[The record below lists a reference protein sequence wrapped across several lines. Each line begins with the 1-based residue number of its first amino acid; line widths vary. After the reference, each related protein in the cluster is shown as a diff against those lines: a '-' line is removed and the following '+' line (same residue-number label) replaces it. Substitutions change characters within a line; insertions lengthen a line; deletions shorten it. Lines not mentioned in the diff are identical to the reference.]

1 MSALTRRRLL
11 ATAAALAVAGSVTLF
26 NRLVVRSGPPADAL
40 LIMSASI
47 TIAVVAYI
55 GAEWPTSR
63 ARIVALSAAAG
74 VASLG
79 ATGAHL
85 PREAPQD
92 AFWIIAEVVALL
104 TLLVLVARWTPA
116 RTAVA
121 AGTLVGVAA
130 MATMWRIT
138 VPSPQRD
145 LADLAGALL
154 NWSFGVVLAAG
165 LGLYLRTLDVRRS
178 RSVIEAR
185 RAQRLEIAR
194 DLHDFVAHDVT
205 GMVVQAQA
213 ANVVAE
219 RDPREAIAAL
229 GRIEDAGLR
238 ALGSLDHTVKMLGD
252 LATHDRG
259 SDPIADAQSTADTPS
274 RRFGLEDLLGLIGRF
289 ATTDAR
295 RIRLHVDTG
304 AEPRIPPAVVS
315 IAYRVVLEALTNVRR
330 HAPGSARVD
339 VSLVIGDQAGGSAL
353 TVRVTNDAATATDAA
368 PFTPL
373 RVDGSL
379 GGRGL
384 AQLDEVVDDLG
395 GTLSAGP
402 VGGAGSPS
410 WQLTAVLPL
419 RRDAR
424 S

>member
-1 MSALTRRRLL
+1 MSALTRRRFL
-11 ATAAALAVAGSVTLF
+11 ASAAALAVAAGVTLF

-40 LIMSASI
+40 LVMSASI
-47 TIAVVAYI
+47 TIALVAYI
-55 GAEWPTSR
+55 GAEWPRSR

-74 VASLG
+74 VASLV
-79 ATGAHL
+79 ATSAHL

-92 AFWIIAEVVALL
+92 AFWIIAEVMALL
-104 TLLVLVARWTPA
+104 TLLVLVARWSPA
-116 RTAVA
+116 RSAVA

-138 VPSPQRD
+138 VPSPHRD
-145 LADLAGALL
+145 FADLAGALL

-219 RDPREAIAAL
+219 RDPKEAIAAL

-252 LATHDRG
+252 LATRERG
-259 SDPIADAQSTADTPS
+259 SDPIADERSTEAFRS
-274 RRFGLEDLLGLIGRF
+274 RRFGLEDVLGLIGRF
-289 ATTDAR
+289 ATTDVR
-295 RIRLHVDTG
+295 RIRLRVDTS
-304 AEPRIPPAVVS
+304 AEPRIPPEVVS
-315 IAYRVVLEALTNVRR
+315 VAYRVILEALTNVRR
-330 HAPGSARVD
+330 HAAGSARVD
-339 VSLVIGDQAGGSAL
+339 VSLEIGERGDGSAF
-353 TVRVTNDAATATDAA
+353 TVRVTNDAAIGTDAA

-373 RVDGSL
+373 RGDGSF

-384 AQLDEVVDDLG
+384 AQLEEVVEDVG
-395 GTLSAGP
+395 GILTAGP
-402 VGGAGSPS
+402 VGAAGSPG
-410 WQLTAVLPL
+410 WQVSAVLPL
-419 RRDAR
+419 RREAR

>member
-1 MSALTRRRLL
+1 MSALTRRRFL
-11 ATAAALAVAGSVTLF
+11 ATAAALAVAASVTLF

-40 LIMSASI
+40 LILSASI
-47 TIAVVAYI
+47 TLAVVAYI
-55 GAEWPTSR
+55 GAEWPRSR
-63 ARIVALSAAAG
+63 ARIVVLSGAAAL
-74 VASLG
+74 ASLA
-79 ATGAHL
+79 ATGAHV
-85 PREAPQD
+85 PREVPQD

-104 TLLVLVARWTPA
+104 TLLVLIARWATA
-116 RTAVA
+116 RSALA
-121 AGTLVGVAA
+121 AGALAGLAA

-145 LADLAGALL
+145 VADVVGALL

-165 LGLYLRTLDVRRS
+165 LGVYLRTLDVRRS
-178 RSVIEAR
+178 RSVAEAR

-213 ANVVAE
+213 ANVVAD
-219 RDPREAIAAL
+219 RDPHEAIAAL

-238 ALGSLDHTVKMLGD
+238 ALGSLDHTVRMLGD
-252 LATHDRG
+252 LATREPR
-259 SDPIADAQSTADTPS
+259 SDPIADERSAAADQS
-274 RRFGLEDLLGLIGRF
+274 RRFGLEDVLGLIGRF

-295 RIRLHVDTG
+295 RIRLHVDTSD
-304 AEPRIPPAVVS
+304 EPRIPPAVVS
-315 IAYRVVLEALTNVRR
+315 IAYRVILEALTNVRR
-330 HAPGSARVD
+330 HAPGSARVE
-339 VSLVIGDQAGGSAL
+339 VSIVLGEQAGESAL
-353 TVRVTNDAATATDAA
+353 TLRVTNEAVSAPGSP

-373 RVDGSL
+373 RGDGSF

-384 AQLDEVVDDLG
+384 VQLDEAVDDMG
-395 GTLSAGP
+395 GMLTAGP
-402 VGGAGSPS
+402 IGGESSPG

-419 RRDAR
+419 RRSAH